1 MSGEQGLPARTNTS
15 KRHPGWTPLLNAGI
29 QGLRSI
35 IGAVNTHELQPET
48 LSRLRSIADFG
59 AVPTNPHVSIDKTYV
74 PRVSSPPVLAALA
87 PLGLQAEDT
96 VGFLKAEWLTYHRS
110 LFSMHNSD
118 YPADN
123 GDNRDPRPGER
134 VILYLH
140 GGAYCL
146 CSRKTHRGITW
157 KLAKY
162 AECRVL
168 SIDYRLAP
176 EFVFPLALHD
186 AISAYSFLVKPPA
199 NFNSHAYHPSQ
210 VVIMGDSAGGNLA
223 TALML
228 WLRDYGGQCGLAMP
242 GGVGLMS
249 PWLDLTQ
256 SMPSVISNGQFDY
269 LPDKVL
275 GKILNEN
282 RGQYYTR
289 DNSQLSHPL
298 VSPIF
303 STETSSRPICPILIH
318 VGEVERLR
326 DENLAFYSNFSKS
339 PVHLEMFEAMVH
351 VFHMFNVIYP
361 LADFALERLG
371 SFARRVTAPDFNPAK
386 FGRLS
391 VRVSADAGFHISEL
405 TREEVHAY
413 LSVSLPDPGKKRQS
427 ADTVALVGLA
437 RADGDGTGE
446 GAKILGIGEAYV
458 DSPAIVD
465 PTAKLVVKMSA
476 EEERSETPS
485 PSKADDTTMACA
497 KTSVEGSS
505 ITNAEIVGSTDN
517 GTIAHETA
525 MESERKSPT
534 NGDSL
539 QSLKSDTANGVSRPS
554 LKCNTANEVSLP
566 SLTSDV
572 ANGGSLQSLRSDAA
586 TGGSV
591 QSLRSDAT
599 NGGSLQSLK
608 GDVTNGGS
616 RQSRKSDVAYG
627 GSLQSLRSEADNLK
641 ISVPGTVIIERTV
654 NPKPDAKIGNSA
666 PQ

>member
-1 MSGEQGLPARTNTS
+1 MSGEEGVPARTNTT

-29 QGLRSI
+29 QGLRSL

-74 PRVSSPPVLAALA
+74 PRVSTPPMIAALA
-87 PLGLQAEDT
+87 PLGLQVEDT

-110 LFSMHNSD
+110 LFSMHSADHPAENGSNSV
-118 YPADN
+118 A
-123 GDNRDPRPGER
+123 RPGER

-168 SIDYRLAP
+168 SVDYRLAP

-186 AISAYSFLVKPPA
+186 AISAYSFLVNPPA

-228 WLRDYGGQCGLAMP
+228 WLRDHGPQCGLAMP
-242 GGVGLMS
+242 GGVGLLS

-256 SMPSVISNGQFDY
+256 SMPSVVSNGQFDY

-282 RGQYYTR
+282 RGQYYTK

-298 VSPIF
+298 VSPLF
-303 STETSSRPICPILIH
+303 SSEISERPTCPILIH

-326 DENLAFYSNFSKS
+326 DENLAFFNNFSKS
-339 PVHLEMFEAMVH
+339 PIHLEMFDAMVH

-371 SFARRVTAPDFNPAK
+371 SFAQRVTAPDFNPSK
-386 FGRLS
+386 FGRSS
-391 VRVSADAGFHISEL
+391 VRVSSDTGFHISEL
-405 TREEVHAY
+405 TREQVHAY
-413 LSVSLPDPGKKRQS
+413 LSVSVSDIRKKQES
-427 ADTVALVGLA
+427 AQPETDASARPA
-437 RADGDGTGE
+437 RADGGTGQ
-446 GAKILGIGEAYV
+446 GARILGSDGGGSFV
-458 DSPAIVD
+458 DSPAIMDSGPKFSVNE
-465 PTAKLVVKMSA
+465 SA
-476 EEERSETPS
+476 EKARREAVSS
-485 PSKADDTTMACA
+485 SKADEATTVTSLEA
-497 KTSVEGSS
+497 SVEGIHITSS
-505 ITNAEIVGSTDN
+505 SANTEIVRSEDN
-517 GTIAHETA
+517 GNIAVEKA
-525 MESERKSPT
+525 VSSELKRST
-534 NGDSL
+534 NGD
-539 QSLKSDTANGVSRPS
+539 
-554 LKCNTANEVSLP
+554 
-566 SLTSDV
+566 
-572 ANGGSLQSLRSDAA
+572 
-586 TGGSV
+586 SV
-591 QSLRSDAT
+591 QSLRSEAVD
-599 NGGSLQSLK
+599 LK
-608 GDVTNGGS
+608 N
-616 RQSRKSDVAYG
+616 
-627 GSLQSLRSEADNLK
+627 
-641 ISVPGTVIIERTV
+641 SVPGTVTEQV
-654 NPKPDAKIGNSA
+654 PAQSKVDAKIGSLDF
-666 PQ
+666 Q